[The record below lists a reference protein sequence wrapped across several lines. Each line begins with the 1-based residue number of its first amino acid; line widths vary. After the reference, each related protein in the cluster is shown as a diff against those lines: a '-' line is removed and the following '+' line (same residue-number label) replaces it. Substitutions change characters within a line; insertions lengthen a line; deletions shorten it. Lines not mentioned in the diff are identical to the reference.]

1 MTRADPRHKRCA
13 IYTRK
18 SSEEGLEQ
26 EFNSLAAQ
34 REACEAYIRSQCHEG
49 WMLARTRYDD
59 GGFSGGNTERP
70 ALQGL
75 LNDIRTG
82 RIDIVVVYKV
92 DRLTRSLADF
102 ARLVEIFD
110 EQSVSFVS
118 VTQQFNTTSSMGRLT
133 LNVLLSFA
141 QFEREVTGER
151 IRDKIAAS
159 KQKGMWMGGN
169 VPLGYNAS
177 ERTLAINPAEA
188 ETVRCIFALY
198 LEFGRVRRV
207 KQEADQLG
215 LMTKRGMTADGCERG
230 GKPLSR
236 GHIYR
241 LLSNPIYTGQIAHK
255 GQLYPGQH
263 PALID
268 AETWTAVQDQLAA
281 KARRHRS
288 KVDAAE
294 PSLLTGMLTD
304 GQGNRFTPSH
314 AVRSGRRYRY
324 YVSAAPITETGE
336 DRAQVWRLAAQEVEG
351 AAIRIL
357 VEALTSPA
365 RLLEGFGTSGMSADQ
380 IRKMLGRAPRLA
392 AALSGSPRD
401 RAKLVRNLVEKVIV
415 DEKTIRIK
423 MRPSALLGRDGP
435 SPALEDPSSGAIEL
449 TAAVAFKRRGIEI
462 KLMLPGLDQP
472 NHSARRDPALIKALA
487 RGRAWFDE
495 LVTGRAL
502 SLQALAERD
511 GITRRYIRRLVGL
524 AFLSPELV
532 EAILQG
538 RQPVELTA
546 TRLTELDLPLDWTE
560 QRKLLAS

>member
-1 MTRADPRHKRCA
+1 MPRAESRQKRCA

-34 REACEAYIRSQCHEG
+34 REACEAYIRSQHHEG

-59 GGFSGGNTERP
+59 GGFSGGTMERP
-70 ALQGL
+70 ALQQL

-110 EQSVSFVS
+110 GQGVSFVS

-159 KQKGMWMGGN
+159 KQNGMWMGGN

-177 ERTLAINPAEA
+177 ARTLAINPAEA
-188 ETVRCIFALY
+188 KTVRRIFALY
-198 LEFGRVRRV
+198 LEFGCVRRV

-215 LMTKRGMTADGCERG
+215 LSTKRSMTADGCERG

-241 LLSNPIYTGQIAHK
+241 LLANPIYTGQIAHK
-255 GQLYPGQH
+255 GQLYPGKH

-268 AETWTAVQDQLAA
+268 TETWTAVQDQLAA

-294 PSLLTGMLTD
+294 PSLLAGMLTD

-324 YVSAAPITETGE
+324 YVSAAPIAEARE
-336 DRAQVWRLAAQEVEG
+336 DRAPVWRLAAQEVEG
-351 AAIRIL
+351 AVIRIL

-365 RLLEGFGTSGMSADQ
+365 GLLERFGTSGMPADQ

-392 AALSGSPRD
+392 AAFSGSPRD
-401 RAKLVRNLVEKVIV
+401 QAQLVRGLVEKVIV
-415 DEKTIRIK
+415 NKTTIVIK
-423 MRPSALLGRDGP
+423 MRPGALLGRDGP
-435 SPALEDPSSGAIEL
+435 SPALEDPSSSAIEL
-449 TAAVAFKRRGIEI
+449 TAAVAFKRRGVET
-462 KLMLPGLDQP
+462 KLMLPRLDQP
-472 NHSARRDPALIKALA
+472 NHGTRRDPALIKAIA

-495 LVTGRAL
+495 LVTGRAP

-560 QRKLLAS
+560 QRRLLAS

>member
-1 MTRADPRHKRCA
+1 MPRADPRHKRCA

-49 WMLARTRYDD
+49 WTLGRTRYDD
-59 GGFSGGNTERP
+59 GGFSGGTMERP
-70 ALQGL
+70 ALQHL

-110 EQSVSFVS
+110 GQGVSFVS

-159 KQKGMWMGGN
+159 KQNGMWMGGN

-177 ERTLAINPAEA
+177 ARTLAINPAEA
-188 ETVRCIFALY
+188 KTVRRIFALY
-198 LEFGRVRRV
+198 LEFGCVRRV

-215 LMTKRGMTADGCERG
+215 LSTKRSMTADGCERG

-241 LLSNPIYTGQIAHK
+241 LLANPIYTGQIAHK
-255 GQLYPGQH
+255 GQLYPGKH

-268 AETWTAVQDQLAA
+268 TETWTAVQDQLAA

-294 PSLLTGMLTD
+294 PSLLAGMLTD

-324 YVSAAPITETGE
+324 YVSAAPIAEARE
-336 DRAQVWRLAAQEVEG
+336 DRAPVWRLAAQEVEG
-351 AAIRIL
+351 AVIRIL

-365 RLLEGFGTSGMSADQ
+365 GLLERFGTSGMPADQ
-380 IRKMLGRAPRLA
+380 IRKMLGRAARLA

-401 RAKLVRNLVEKVIV
+401 RANLVRGLVEEVIV
-415 DEKTIRIK
+415 DEKTITIK
-423 MRPSALLGRDGP
+423 MRPNALLGRDGP
-435 SPALEDPSSGAIEL
+435 SSALEDPSNGAIEP
-449 TAAVAFKRRGIEI
+449 TAAVAFKRRGVET

-472 NHSARRDPALIKALA
+472 NHGTRRDPALIKAIA

-495 LVTGRAL
+495 LVTGRAP

-532 EAILQG
+532 DAILQG
-538 RQPVELTA
+538 RQPVALTG
-546 TRLTELDLPLDWTE
+546 TRLTELDLPLDWTG

>member
-1 MTRADPRHKRCA
+1 MPRAESRQKRCA

-34 REACEAYIRSQCHEG
+34 REACEAYIRSQHHEG

-59 GGFSGGNTERP
+59 GGFSGGTMERP
-70 ALQGL
+70 ALQQL

-110 EQSVSFVS
+110 GQGVSFVS

-159 KQKGMWMGGN
+159 KQNGMWMGGN

-177 ERTLAINPAEA
+177 ARTLAINPAEA
-188 ETVRCIFALY
+188 KTVRRIFALY
-198 LEFGRVRRV
+198 LEFGCVRRV

-215 LMTKRGMTADGCERG
+215 LSTKRSMTADGCERG

-241 LLSNPIYTGQIAHK
+241 LLANPIYTGQIAHK
-255 GQLYPGQH
+255 GQLYPGKH

-268 AETWTAVQDQLAA
+268 TETWTAVQDQLAA

-294 PSLLTGMLTD
+294 PSLLAGMLTD

-324 YVSAAPITETGE
+324 YVSAAPIAEARE
-336 DRAQVWRLAAQEVEG
+336 DRAPVWRLAAQEVEG
-351 AAIRIL
+351 AVIRIL

-365 RLLEGFGTSGMSADQ
+365 RLLERFGTSGMPADQ

-401 RAKLVRNLVEKVIV
+401 RAKLVRGLVEKVIV
-415 DEKTIRIK
+415 DKETIMIK
-423 MRPSALLGRDGP
+423 MHPSALLGRDGP
-435 SPALEDPSSGAIEL
+435 SPASEDPNSGAVEL
-449 TAAVAFKRRGIEI
+449 TAAVAFKRRGVET

-472 NHSARRDPALIKALA
+472 NHSGRRDPALIKALA

-524 AFLSPELV
+524 AFLSPELL

-538 RQPVELTA
+538 RQPVALTA

>member
-1 MTRADPRHKRCA
+1 MPRADASRRRCA

-34 REACEAYIRSQCHEG
+34 REACEAYIRSQRHES
-49 WMLARTRYDD
+49 WVLARTRYDD
-59 GGFSGGNTERP
+59 GGFSGGNLERP
-70 ALQGL
+70 GLQALL
-75 LNDIRTG
+75 ADIRAR

-102 ARLVEIFD
+102 ARLVEVFD
-110 EQSVSFVS
+110 AQGVSFVS

-169 VPLGYNAS
+169 VPFGYDAR
-177 ERTLAINPAEA
+177 ERTLVINSAEA
-188 ETVRCIFALY
+188 ETVRRIFTLY
-198 LEFGRVRRV
+198 RELGCVRRL
-207 KQEADQLG
+207 KEAADQLG
-215 LMTKRGMTADGCERG
+215 LKTKRSTTANGGERG
-230 GKPLSR
+230 GKLLSR

-241 LLSNPIYTGQIAHK
+241 LLSNPIYTGQISHK
-255 GQLYPGQH
+255 GRLYPGQH

-268 AETWTAVQDQLAA
+268 AETWSAMQDQLAA
-281 KARRHRS
+281 KARRHGS

-294 PSLLTGMLTD
+294 PSLLAGILTEGHGM
-304 GQGNRFTPSH
+304 RFTPSH
-314 AVRSGRRYRY
+314 AVKSGRRYRY
-324 YVSAAPITETGE
+324 YVSAAPITETGAH
-336 DRAQVWRLAAQEVEG
+336 RMQVRRLAAHEVEG
-351 AAIRIL
+351 AVIRIL
-357 VEALTSPA
+357 VETLTSPA
-365 RLLEGFGTSGMSADQ
+365 SLLERFATEGMPSDQ
-380 IRKMLGRAPRLA
+380 IHKMLGRAARLA

-401 RAKLVRNLVEKVIV
+401 RAKLIRGLVEKVIV
-415 DEKTIRIK
+415 DEEAIIIK
-423 MRPSALLGRDGP
+423 MRPGALLGRDVP
-435 SPALEDPSSGAIEL
+435 SPASEDPSSSAIEL
-449 TAAVAFKRRGIEI
+449 TAAVGFKRRGVET

-472 NHSARRDPALIKALA
+472 NHSARRDPALIKAIA

-495 LVTGRAL
+495 LATGRAL

-538 RQPVELTA
+538 RQPIELTA
-546 TRLTELDLPLDWTE
+546 TRLTDLDLPLDWTE
-560 QRKLLAS
+560 QRRLLAS